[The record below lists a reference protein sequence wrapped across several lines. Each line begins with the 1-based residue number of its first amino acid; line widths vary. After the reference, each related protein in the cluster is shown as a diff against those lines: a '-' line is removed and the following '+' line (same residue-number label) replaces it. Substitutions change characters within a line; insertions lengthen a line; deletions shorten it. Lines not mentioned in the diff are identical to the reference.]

1 MRGLSNGN
9 ELSTRAKMS
18 CGQDGCGRQAE
29 ISRVELGA
37 EDEMSSIGNA
47 MQTDMNCTGNVGYSS
62 DGSVCDVKSNIT
74 DGAHFESCLE
84 RPREESWYI

>member
-9 ELSTRAKMS
+9 ELSTRGGAKMS

-29 ISRVELGA
+29 SSRVELGA

-47 MQTDMNCTGNVGYSS
+47 MQTDMGR
-62 DGSVCDVKSNIT
+62 SVIGKAI
-74 DGAHFESCLE
+74 
-84 RPREESWYI
+84 